1 MTYRTM
7 SRCSTMEPCL
17 APVAEMCVLN
27 KKKENALFNDI
38 LNTFNLKLHG
48 IGHMIKDHSDS

>member
-1 MTYRTM
+1 MG
-7 SRCSTMEPCL
+7 PCL
-17 APVAEMCVLN
+17 APPAEMCVLN

-38 LNTFNLKLHG
+38 LNTFYLKLHG